1 MQKRSFKTIL
11 TLLLALTLVLP
22 AVSAG
27 TASAA
32 GNAPAKAA
40 KYGTYNSYFS
50 DSYSEL
56 AGKANVFETL
66 TYHQLW
72 DLFNSNGTYVVL
84 FGGAWD
90 EHTQAVIGYIN
101 DVAKDYGVRAI
112 YNFDTR
118 LDGETASADIADSS
132 SPDTY
137 RKRYVEL
144 VNQHL
149 TNLELEGAD
158 KISYSVGSQAGEAD
172 RIESPYL
179 FVYNRTNDGGAA
191 PIVSDLQELL
201 TAEDF
206 LTDGKIDSAK
216 VEAYKA
222 KVREVFEPISK
233 ETDGKKTA
241 SHSLID
247 NESYFRSTY
256 STAAG
261 RTVFTGSR
269 VVFQAVTYDELK
281 KLQES
286 SGDYAI
292 LYGGPW
298 CPNTQPVIDLI
309 NQWAIDEGIQTVYTW
324 DTRLDNGFDPVTK
337 EFKSAELHVRDVNHP
352 NARIYVDLVNQ
363 YLPNITTAN
372 SKHANGNP
380 ASPPETPNG
389 NYLIWY
395 GDAGSRVY
403 AKRLQVP
410 YVFTYN
416 KDNVDATGAAAP
428 IYGHVELMYTW
439 ANIEEG
445 HTSGN
450 RDRFKK
456 ALSLLSSRQE
466 TVPTGL
472 TTVNASSS
480 SARNGQITGVSAALE
495 YKANSSDTYLPA
507 AGTAITGL
515 AAGTY
520 QVRYKAK
527 TGYNA
532 GATDPVENYYEAGQS
547 VDVIVGVSSGSPSP
561 GGGDPGPST
570 PSPEPTTTPEPSG
583 SNGKPVAVTLPAAK
597 DATSGITVAV
607 VSEEE
612 AAKLIEAAKQDA
624 AAGKPTAVEL
634 NVKAD
639 SAEGTTQVTLTRE
652 DYSKL
657 IAGSN
662 VELKVNAGFASIVLD
677 SAALTAIGQS
687 KDSGDI
693 SFIIA
698 KSSLTEEGKE
708 VLGDRPVYDLSVF
721 AGETSVSE
729 FGGSKVLVSIPYRLQ
744 AGEDAHAIIVYHV
757 TDEGELHTVRGQYSA
772 AAGAVEFATTHF
784 SQYIIGYNKVEFSD
798 VPAGA
803 WYSNAVTFLAARDIT
818 NGSGNGEYNPG
829 AAITR
834 GQFIVLLLKAYGI
847 EADAAGAAN
856 FSDAGSTYY
865 TGYLA
870 AAKRLGITTGTGD
883 NQFKPN
889 APITRQDLF
898 TLLHRALEVLK
909 EVPAK
914 ESNAST
920 ADFSDAGQIAAYAKQ
935 AFEALVAGGVVSGS
949 DGQLAPGANSTR
961 AQVAQV
967 LYNLLSAN

>member
-27 TASAA
+27 PASAA
-32 GNAPAKAA
+32 DNAPAKVA
-40 KYGTYNSYFS
+40 KYGTYTSYFS

-56 AGKANVFETL
+56 AGKSNVFETL

-72 DLFNSNGTYVVL
+72 NLFNSDGTYVVL
-84 FGGAWD
+84 FGGAWSD
-90 EHTQAVIGYIN
+90 HTQSVIGYIN
-101 DVAKDYGVRAI
+101 DVAKEYGVKAI

-118 LDGETASADIADSS
+118 LDGDTASADIADSS

-149 TNLELEGAD
+149 TNLELEGAA
-158 KISYSVGSQAGEAD
+158 KISYTVGAQSGEAD

-179 FVYNRTNDGGAA
+179 FVYNRTNGDGAA

-201 TAEDF
+201 TEADF
-206 LTDGKIDSAK
+206 QTDGKIDPAK

-222 KVREVFEPISK
+222 KVREVFDPISK
-233 ETDGKKTA
+233 ETDGKKA
-241 SHSLID
+241 AIHSLID

-256 STAAG
+256 NAAAG

-269 VVFQAVTYDELK
+269 VVFQTVTYDELK

-363 YLPNITTAN
+363 YLTNITTAN

-380 ASPPETPNG
+380 AAPPETPSG
-389 NYLIWY
+389 SYLIWS
-395 GDAGSRVY
+395 GEGEGRVY

-416 KDNVDATGAAAP
+416 KDNVDSTGTSAP

-439 ANIEEG
+439 TNIEEG

-456 ALSLLSSRQE
+456 ALNLLSTRQE
-466 TVPTGL
+466 SVPTDL

-480 SARNGQITGVSAALE
+480 SAKNGQIKGVSEALE
-495 YKANSSDTYLPA
+495 YKANGSDAYLPVE
-507 AGTAITGL
+507 GTSITGL

-520 QVRYKAK
+520 QVRYRAK

-532 GATDPVENYYEAGQS
+532 GATEPTEHYYAAGQT
-547 VDVIVGVSSGSPSP
+547 VDVIVRANSGSPGS
-561 GGGDPGPST
+561 GDPGPST
-570 PSPEPTTTPEPSG
+570 PSPEPTTTPEQSG
-583 SNGKPVAVTLPAAK
+583 SNGKPVAVTLPASK

-612 AAKLIEAAKQDA
+612 AAKLIEVAKQDA

-639 SAEGTTQVTLTRE
+639 SADGTTQVTLTRE
-652 DYSKL
+652 DYNKL

-662 VELKVNAGFASIVLD
+662 VELKVNVGLASIVFD
-677 SAALTAIGQS
+677 SAALKAIGES
-687 KDSGDI
+687 KDTGDI
-693 SFIIA
+693 SFIVA
-698 KSSLTEEGKE
+698 KSSLTEDGKQ

-721 AGETSVSE
+721 AGETSISE
-729 FGGSKVLVSIPYRLQ
+729 FGGSEVWVSIPYRLQ
-744 AGEDAHAIIVYHV
+744 AGEDAQAIIVYHV
-757 TDEGELHTVRGQYSA
+757 TGEGELHTVRGQYSA
-772 AAGAVEFATTHF
+772 AAGAVEFGTTHF
-784 SQYIIGYNKVEFSD
+784 SQYIIGYNKVAFTD

-803 WYSNAVTFLAARDIT
+803 WYGNAVTFLAARDVT

-847 EADAAGAAN
+847 EADAANAAN
-856 FSDAGSTYY
+856 FSDAGNTYY

-889 APITRQDLF
+889 DLITRQDLF
-898 TLLHRALEVLK
+898 TLLYRALEVLK

-914 ESNAST
+914 QSNAST
-920 ADFSDAGQIAAYAKQ
+920 ADFSDAGQIAAYAQK
-935 AFEALVAGGVVSGS
+935 AFETFVASGVVSGN
-949 DGQLAPGANSTR
+949 DGQLSPKANTTR

-967 LYNLLSAN
+967 LYNLLAAN

>member
-1 MQKRSFKTIL
+1 MKNRSFKTIL

-27 TASAA
+27 HASAES
-32 GNAPAKAA
+32 NTPAKVA
-40 KYGTYNSYFS
+40 KYSTYNSYFS
-50 DSYSEL
+50 DVYDEL
-56 AGKANVFETL
+56 AGKSNVFETL

-72 DLFNSNGTYVVL
+72 SLFNSDGTYVVL
-84 FGGAWD
+84 FGGAWS
-90 EHTQAVIGYIN
+90 ENTQAVIGYIN
-101 DVAKDYGVRAI
+101 DVAKDYGITAI

-149 TNLELEGAD
+149 TNLQIENAD
-158 KISYSVGSQAGEAD
+158 QISYTVGNQTGEAD
-172 RIESPYL
+172 RIEAPYL
-179 FVYNRTNDGGAA
+179 FVYDRKNEEGAS
-191 PIVSDLQELL
+191 PIVADLQELL
-201 TAEDF
+201 TKEDF
-206 LTDGKIDSAK
+206 LAEDGKLDPAK
-216 VEAYKA
+216 VKAYKDQ
-222 KVREVFEPISK
+222 VRAVFDPISK
-233 ETDGKKTA
+233 ETGDKKIA
-241 SHSLID
+241 SHSLFN
-247 NESYFRSTY
+247 NESYFKSTY
-256 STAAG
+256 DAAAG

-269 VVFQAVTYDELK
+269 IVFQAVTYDELK
-281 KLQES
+281 KLHES

-309 NQWAIDEGIQTVYTW
+309 NQWAIDEGIQTIYTW
-324 DTRLDNGFDPVTK
+324 DTRLDNGFDPISK

-372 SKHANGNP
+372 SKHNNGNP
-380 ASPPETPNG
+380 SSPPEVPNG
-389 NYLIWY
+389 NYLIWS
-395 GDAGSRVY
+395 GEGEGREY

-416 KDNVDATGAAAP
+416 KDNVDHTNAAAP
-428 IYGHVELMYTW
+428 VYGHVELMYSW
-439 ANIEEG
+439 NNIAAD
-445 HTSGN
+445 HASGN
-450 RDRFKK
+450 RDRYKK
-456 ALSLLSSRQE
+456 ALNLLSSRQE
-466 TVPTGL
+466 LVPSGL

-480 SARNGQITGVSAALE
+480 SAKNGQIKGVSEALE
-495 YKANSSDTYLPA
+495 YKAKASDTYLPVE
-507 AGTAITGL
+507 GTSITGL
-515 AAGTY
+515 AAGIY
-520 QVRYKAK
+520 QVRYKGK

-532 GATDPVENYYEAGQS
+532 GATDPTDIYYEAGQS
-547 VDVIVGVSSGSPSP
+547 VEVTVSANSGSPGS
-561 GGGDPGPST
+561 GGPGPST
-570 PSPEPTTTPEPSG
+570 PTPEPTTAPEQSG
-583 SNGKPVAVTLPAAK
+583 SDGKPVVVTLPASK

-612 AAKLIEAAKQDA
+612 AAKLIETAKQDA
-624 AAGKPTAVEL
+624 AAGKPTTVEL
-634 NVKAD
+634 NVKSD

-652 DYSKL
+652 NYDKL

-662 VELKVNAGFASIVLD
+662 VEIQVHVGFASITFD
-677 SAALTAIGQS
+677 SAALKAIGGS
-687 KDSGDI
+687 KDTGDI

-708 VLGDRPVYDLSVF
+708 VLGDRPVYDLTVF

-729 FGGSKVLVSIPYRLQ
+729 FGGSNVNVSIPYRLQ
-744 AGEDAHAIIVYHV
+744 AGEDAQAIIVYHV
-757 TDEGELHTVRGQYSA
+757 TEEGELHTIRGQYSA
-772 AAGAVEFATTHF
+772 ATGTVDFKTTHF
-784 SQYIIGYNKVEFSD
+784 SQYIIGYNKVSFSD

-803 WYSNAVTFLAARDIT
+803 WYGNAVTFLAARDIT

-834 GQFIVLLLKAYGI
+834 GQFVVLLLKAYGI
-847 EADAAGAAN
+847 EADAAGSAN
-856 FSDAGSTYY
+856 FSDAGNTYY

-870 AAKRLGITTGTGD
+870 AAKRLGITTGAGD

-889 APITRQDLF
+889 DLITRQDLF

-914 ESNAST
+914 QSNASL
-920 ADFSDAGQIAAYAKQ
+920 ADFSDAGQIAGYAKP
-935 AFEALVAGGVVSGS
+935 AFEAFVESGVVSGS
-949 DGQLAPGANSTR
+949 EGQLSPKANSTR

-967 LYNLLSAN
+967 LYNLLAAK